1 MQLQTIQE
9 CFAIK
14 QFKKL
19 LKRSPEKVV
28 IIDVRSLD
36 EFAEKHIPGAMNIP
50 LIELE
55 ARSNE
60 FSKDAMI
67 FTTCGKG
74 GGRSAYGAEIL
85 RQLGFNNATYLCG
98 GTFGWYENNP
108 TS

>member
-14 QFKKL
+14 QLKKL

-28 IIDVRSLD
+28 IIDVRNPD
-36 EFAEKHIPGAMNIP
+36 EFAEKHIPGAINIP
-50 LIELE
+50 LNELE
-55 ARSNE
+55 VHTNE

-85 RQLGFNNATYLCG
+85 RQLGFSNAAFVCG
-98 GTFGWYENNP
+98 GTFGWYENNAN
-108 TS
+108 S